1 MKEHVAPQTI
11 QPEMNVDKRVE
22 QFVKLRD
29 KIKEIK
35 ERHKSELKEYT
46 ETLEQLSSALLDHLN
61 KQGADNVGTSHGTV
75 YKTSKKSASIAD
87 MSAFWTYVVS
97 QGDFDMVDKKA
108 NPTAVAEYIEKNKSP
123 PPGVNFSVMETIGVR
138 RA

>member
-1 MKEHVAPQTI
+1 MNEHVAPQTI

-46 ETLEQLSSALLDHLN
+46 ETLD
-61 KQGADNVGTSHGTV
+61 
-75 YKTSKKSASIAD
+75 
-87 MSAFWTYVVS
+87 
-97 QGDFDMVDKKA
+97 
-108 NPTAVAEYIEKNKSP
+108 
-123 PPGVNFSVMETIGVR
+123 R
-138 RA
+138 